1 MGMPPPLPAAMPPSP
16 ASGSNAGWSLALALA
31 GAGLSVLGWIVCYA
45 GMVSQ
50 IITKLGTN
58 ATQQQIQ
65 QATMDMMT
73 SGKLIVVSPAGTMIF
88 LAGAVCGVC
97 AIWLAVRALLRQ
109 ERGRGMAIASCVI
122 GACFTFCQ
130 VLSILIGSAASHAGG
145 LR

>member
-1 MGMPPPLPAAMPPSP
+1 MPQSP
-16 ASGSNAGWSLALALA
+16 AGSGNAGWSLALALC
-31 GAGLSVLGWIVCYA
+31 GAGLAILGWIVCYA
-45 GMVSQ
+45 GMISQ
-50 IITKLGTN
+50 ILTKLGPN

-73 SGKLIVVSPAGTMIF
+73 SGKLSIVSPAGTVIF

-97 AIWLAVRALLRQ
+97 AIWLAVRALVRH

-130 VLSILIGSAASHAGG
+130 VMSILIGSAASHAGG